1 MAQQSDTERLK
12 STDKENNVSMD
23 KASNK
28 HTEVIEGALIIE
40 WSTDEKRCHQQH
52 QQQHHQQQQNSASR
66 ALVSSTATLI
76 PRFE

>member
-1 MAQQSDTERLK
+1 MAQESDTERLK

-28 HTEVIEGALIIE
+28 HTEVIEGE

-52 QQQHHQQQQNSASR
+52 QQQHHQQQKNSASR
-66 ALVSSTATLI
+66 ALVSSTAILI